1 MMDEHLQP
9 KKLQEEAAE
18 GYWHPKVWEPL
29 CFVKGP
35 RGFPGGSDSK
45 ESTCDVGNL
54 CLIPGSGR
62 FPQRREWQP
71 TPFGNALS
79 CPGNHKGLSRARE
92 MV

>member
-45 ESTCDVGNL
+45 ESTCDAGNL

-71 TPFGNALS
+71 TPVFL
-79 CPGNHKGLSRARE
+79 PRE
-92 MV
+92 FHGQRIHGVVKSQT